1 MSTSVK
7 VPHKERLLRAGIR
20 LLYDRGYNGT
30 SVDAILAEAEA
41 PKGSFYH
48 HFGSKER
55 FGREV
60 LGRYDDIQAGRLS
73 SWAVKEDL
81 SVPERLA
88 GYHRAAVD
96 AFVDSNWRWAC
107 LAGKLS
113 NELAASS
120 DTYRDELSRG
130 FVAWRDALAAMLS
143 EGQQRGEVRTDRTA
157 EELADASLALIQG
170 AFVAALALRDRDYLD
185 AVTAS
190 LTDLISPRANR

>member
-1 MSTSVK
+1 MTTPAK
-7 VPHKERLLRAGIR
+7 VPHKERMLRAGIR

-30 SVDAILAEAEA
+30 SVDAVLTEAEA

-55 FGREV
+55 FGQVV
-60 LGRYDDIQAGRLS
+60 LGRYDDIQAARLR
-73 SWAVKEDL
+73 SWAEQENL

-88 GYHRAAVD
+88 GYHRASVD
-96 AFVDSNWRWAC
+96 ALVDSNWRWAC

-120 DTYRDELSRG
+120 DTYRGELARG
-130 FVAWRDALAAMLS
+130 FVAWSDALAEMLL

-157 EELADASLALIQG
+157 KELADASLALVQG
-170 AFVAALALRDRDYLD
+170 AFVAALALRGRGYLD
-185 AVTAS
+185 AVTTS
-190 LTDLISPRANR
+190 LVDLISPRPNQ